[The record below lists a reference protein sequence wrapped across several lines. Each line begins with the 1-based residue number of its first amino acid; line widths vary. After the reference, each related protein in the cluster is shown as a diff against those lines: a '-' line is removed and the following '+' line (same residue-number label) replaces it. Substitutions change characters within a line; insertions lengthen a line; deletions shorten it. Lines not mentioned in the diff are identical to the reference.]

1 MVIERS
7 EIWWADMPAPEGSEP
22 GYRRPVVV
30 IQADGFNRSKIKTVI
45 AVALSSNMAL
55 GKLPGNVVL
64 RAHESG
70 LPKDSVMNVTQ
81 VVTLNRACLT
91 ERVGSV
97 PGELMVTLE
106 QGLRIVLD
114 LW

>member
-1 MVIERS
+1 MVIERG
-7 EIWWADMPAPEGSEP
+7 EIWWAELPAPEGSEP

-45 AVALSSNMAL
+45 AVALSSNLAL
-55 GKLPGNVVL
+55 AKLPGNVRL
-64 RAHESG
+64 AAKESG

-81 VVTLNRACLT
+81 IVTLNRECLT

-97 PGELMVTLE
+97 PGALMISLE
-106 QGLRIVLD
+106 EGLRTVLD

>member
-1 MVIERS
+1 MVIERG

-45 AVALSSNMAL
+45 VVALSSNLAL

-64 RAHESG
+64 RLAESG
-70 LPKDSVMNVTQ
+70 LAKDSVMNVSQ
-81 VVTLNRACLT
+81 IVTLNRACLT

-97 PGELMVTLE
+97 PGELMISLE
-106 QGLRIVLD
+106 QGLRMVLD

>member
-1 MVIERS
+1 MVIERG
-7 EIWWADMPAPEGSEP
+7 EIWWAEMPASEGFEP
-22 GYRRPVVV
+22 GYLWPVVV

-45 AVALSSNMAL
+45 AVALSSNLAL

-64 RAHESG
+64 RAAESG
-70 LPKDSVMNVTQ
+70 LAKDSVMNVSQ
-81 VVTLNRACLT
+81 IVTLNRACLT

-97 PGELMVTLE
+97 PGALMTSLE

>member
-7 EIWWADMPAPEGSEP
+7 EIWWAEIPAPEGSEP

-30 IQADGFNRSKIKTVI
+30 VQADGFNRSKIKTVI
-45 AVALSSNMAL
+45 AVAVSSNMAL

-64 RAHESG
+64 RAGESG

-81 VVTLNRACLT
+81 VVTLNRSSLT
-91 ERVGSV
+91 ERAGSV
-97 PGELMVTLE
+97 PGELMISLE
-106 QGLRIVLD
+106 QGLRMVLD